1 VSTHFLATL
10 LGTKKLSSATMA
22 DGKGNLSEIDSRNII
37 MVKPEDLSEESQ
49 KVVEEFQRALQERRK
64 VFEEELNAA
73 EENEMQALLSCF
85 RKDRQG
91 GVMQIQGDD
100 LPSVE
105 CKSIEIPEVK
115 LNITHLPLLHL
126 YSTVKRSLIWLIR
139 LLVLLWLIDCER

>member
-1 VSTHFLATL
+1 
-10 LGTKKLSSATMA
+10 MA

-37 MVKPEDLSEESQ
+37 MVKLEDLSEESQ

-85 RKDRQG
+85 RKDQQG

-100 LPSVE
+100 LPSIE

-126 YSTVKRSLIWLIR
+126 YSTVKRSSLIWLIR